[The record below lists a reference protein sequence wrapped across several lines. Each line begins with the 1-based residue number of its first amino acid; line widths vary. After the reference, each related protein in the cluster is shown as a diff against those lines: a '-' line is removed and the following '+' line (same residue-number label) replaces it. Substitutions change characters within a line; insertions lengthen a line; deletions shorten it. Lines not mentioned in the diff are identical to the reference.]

1 MDTELEPALATATPA
16 EWAGG
21 AAATAAFRSLQ
32 LSRRMRDYGQVL
44 FTFVPGLKLVSGIIR
59 LGGAPPPIASSNQNL
74 SCNLTLSSP
83 GQRLEFI
90 QCFQQ
95 ICIWLR
101 NKLYICGWT
110 EAWGSFDNEKTLK
123 RERKGRLWQNRIQSH
138 PIMKFKDGLRISS
151 RVQNN
156 WRCDVRIVHISKENR
171 KGGRNW
177 LKQIWI

>member
-123 RERKGRLWQNRIQSH
+123 RERKEREIMTKQNSESPDHEIQ
-138 PIMKFKDGLRISS
+138 R
-151 RVQNN
+151 RT
-156 WRCDVRIVHISKENR
+156 
-171 KGGRNW
+171 
-177 LKQIWI
+177 